1 MDTFSKQIIRGG
13 TMNRLNSMTLTLL
26 SAAFIILSPYSGN
39 ADNIGLQDFDRNA
52 CYSTCPCGVRGM
64 EASCN
69 ECIQE
74 CDRKFWADFDK
85 ETSEEKVGS
94 MDDDAN

>member
-1 MDTFSKQIIRGG
+1 MSTLHVFLIPLLMAVIISVSPGPG
-13 TMNRLNSMTLTLL
+13 LADDLRLH
-26 SAAFIILSPYSGN
+26 
-39 ADNIGLQDFDRNA
+39 DFDRNA

-64 EASCN
+64 ESSCN

-85 ETSEEKVGS
+85 ETSEKKVGS

>member
-1 MDTFSKQIIRGG
+1 MR
-13 TMNRLNSMTLTLL
+13 MTKILVLSATLMLVFLLGPGSLPAENLTLH
-26 SAAFIILSPYSGN
+26 
-39 ADNIGLQDFDRNA
+39 DFDRNA

-74 CDRKFWADFDK
+74 CDRQFWASFDK
-85 ETSEEKVGS
+85 ETAEDKVGS
-94 MDDDAN
+94 MDDDDK

>member
-1 MDTFSKQIIRGG
+1 MKKFYRFS
-13 TMNRLNSMTLTLL
+13 LSLL
-26 SAAFIILSPYSGN
+26 SFFMILAAPCYSP
-39 ADNIGLQDFDRNA
+39 ADNIGLHDFDRNA
-52 CYSTCPCGVRGM
+52 CYSGCPCGVRGM

-85 ETSEEKVGS
+85 ETTEEKVGS
-94 MDDDAN
+94 MDDDK

>member
-1 MDTFSKQIIRGG
+1 MKKFR
-13 TMNRLNSMTLTLL
+13 MFLL
-26 SAAFIILSPYSGN
+26 SLFSLFLIALVPCSGT
-39 ADNIGLQDFDRNA
+39 ADDINLQDFDRNA

-64 EASCN
+64 ESVCN

-85 ETSEEKVGS
+85 ETSEKNVGS
-94 MDDDAN
+94 MDDDDN